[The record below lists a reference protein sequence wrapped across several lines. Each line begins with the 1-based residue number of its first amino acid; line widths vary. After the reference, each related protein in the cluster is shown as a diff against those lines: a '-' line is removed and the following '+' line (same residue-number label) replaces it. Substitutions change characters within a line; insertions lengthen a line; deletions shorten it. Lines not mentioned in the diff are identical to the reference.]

1 MQKIEGRKVI
11 LQRVFI
17 SWQFMNLVK
26 TKKNIY
32 HLGLTQNAE
41 KSWIYYKTK
50 PKKATIK
57 KPIRLPS
64 ENALKK
70 KSLKGANM
78 KYVRL
83 EENLVI

>member
-1 MQKIEGRKVI
+1 
-11 LQRVFI
+11 
-17 SWQFMNLVK
+17 MNLVK

-50 PKKATIK
+50 TKKATIK

-64 ENALKK
+64 ENAFKKK
-70 KSLKGANM
+70 KSLKGVNM
-78 KYVRL
+78 KYLRL
-83 EENLVI
+83 EENLII